1 MKIEAKAFEAGDFLT
16 FSYVFG
22 VFEAHFLI
30 KIFLMKKTCNGKDWR
45 AWRKKYL
52 VVDGFVMDKVLDQT
66 KEIIGIK
73 KFDGTKILINQDD
86 KLSDDIIVKSCD
98 INDMCY

>member
-1 MKIEAKAFEAGDFLT
+1 MG
-16 FSYVFG
+16 
-22 VFEAHFLI
+22 
-30 KIFLMKKTCNGKDWR
+30 
-45 AWRKKYL
+45 
-52 VVDGFVMDKVLDQT
+52 DGFVMDKVLDQT

-73 KFDGTKILINQDD
+73 KFDDTKILINQDD